1 MSKIIDAK
9 KNGYQITYTGEKAER
24 FIRPNGE
31 YQQLSYGD
39 GTTTVSSHKAD
50 GIKTAQDSMSFDKN
64 TGKILKKK
72 DANGIESSYSYD
84 DGGKGGEQ
92 NGWVNEYLV
101 RKIKTEVDYQ
111 ELDAAG
117 LVKFLKTDKE
127 KEETK
132 TVTSYDDHGQPTTVT
147 TTKEGAP
154 DSVEQTTCQ
163 DTVQGTT
170 RTTTTTQG
178 EEKETSVIKTDAMGR
193 ETENTSKDRKGNI
206 LSSTETSYDFMGRAI
221 QTKVTS
227 DGVTQTESK
236 TYDDNGTVATET
248 SASGI
253 KTAYRYDSL
262 NRVIKATE
270 SADGTDTV
278 TETAYGYEDAQI
290 HTLNG
295 TKNYQN
301 LSVQTTKTNGRVSKK
316 SWTDAAGQ
324 TVRSFSHGLYTDHVF
339 TSDGKEIA
347 TISLGT
353 KTSGDGKIALQ
364 LYDKEGKQTAAIQ
377 NPEITKGTSDAAVK
391 VGNSSI
397 LQKTEYDT
405 KGNETT
411 KTDGNGDQI
420 SYAYDDQNRVT
431 EITQGGQ
438 KTKVSYQVNSDGST
452 TTSVTDANGHVKQE
466 TASASGSV
474 TTTSDL
480 GDGSESI
487 TTKYTYDDRGNKLS
501 EVYANGAKKTYE
513 YNNRNLVTKTQS
525 YDKEGTKTLTSRYR
539 YDDKGQLSEMTDYR
553 VSSETETAYRY
564 TEYSYDT
571 RGRITT
577 FAEISQNAQ
586 PTADDIKAHQIRY
599 TYNENGNLSKVSYP
613 TTKDGIQSLSY
624 IYDEN
629 GWLQEIKG
637 ELHSKGQTT
646 EKVLRSYSYDA
657 YGKVKEIKDYRN
669 RLKNGAQA
677 VQKIYTYDSFDRVK
691 EMTYTDLETGKV
703 MESYQYS
710 YDKNSNITEKT
721 QVNNYPKEDAD
732 KVNETKVYTY
742 DTLGRLIKT
751 VTTDHR
757 KDDKTKTV
765 TYTYDNVGNRLKE
778 DDGTTTTSYTYNG
791 LDQLKTSTKEKGTA
805 VEEVHQYDYDANGNQ
820 TDVKNTKTGENQ
832 TYVYDAE
839 NRLSQVSVTKDGKT
853 AVIQQNIYNG
863 EGQRIQK
870 VDGDEMTN
878 YYYQDGVVAYTTDAN
893 GEQNSQNLIGT
904 DGNVLATERF
914 QQNATQ
920 YYLYNK
926 DIQGSTSS
934 LVKEDGS
941 ADATYQ
947 YTDFGETTI
956 QGNDQAKNEVCYTG
970 GIYDQSTGLYYLNA
984 RYYNPEDGRFMTED
998 SYRGDTTKPETGHLY
1013 VYCANNPVNYV
1024 DPSGHGPVGIVI
1036 GGLIGYGAGKLILPK
1051 IANRLHLKG
1060 KKRRWFI
1067 RLGTG
1072 VTTVLG
1078 GMAGNYFG
1086 EAIASIYA
1094 SGGASATTLNTG
1106 VAKMFTKYA
1115 RGTIKESNRGI
1126 GWNIKFKKYTLR
1138 VMTKGGGRTNYMRIS
1153 HQTKGAMTLAGK
1165 FSNNRA
1171 VTHIKITFKNLVKM
1185 IKLIKNIR

>member
-154 DSVEQTTCQ
+154 DSVEQTTYQ

-170 RTTTTTQG
+170 QTTTTTQG

-248 SASGI
+248 SASGV
-253 KTAYRYDSL
+253 KTAYQYDSV
-262 NRVIKATE
+262 NRVVKATE

-278 TETAYGYEDAQI
+278 TETSYGYEDAQI

-295 TKNYQN
+295 MKDYQD
-301 LSVQTTKTNGRVSKK
+301 LSVQTTKTNGRVSEK

-377 NPEITKGTSDAAVK
+377 NPEITKGTSDATVK

-539 YDDKGQLSEMTDYR
+539 YDDKGQLSEMTDYS

-599 TYNENGNLSKVSYP
+599 TYNEDGNLSKVSYP

-669 RLKNGAQA
+669 LLKDGDQA
-677 VQKIYTYDSFDRVK
+677 VQKVYTYDRFDRVK
-691 EMTYTDLETGKV
+691 EMIYTDLETGKV

-710 YDKNSNITEKT
+710 YDKNSNITKKT
-721 QVNNYPKEDAD
+721 QVNNYPKEDAN
-732 KVNETKVYTY
+732 KVNETKSYTY
-742 DTLGRLIKT
+742 DTLGRLTKT
-751 VTTDHR
+751 VTIDHN
-757 KDDKTKTV
+757 KNDKTKTV

-778 DDGTTTTSYTYNG
+778 DDGTTTISYTYNG

-805 VEEVHQYDYDANGNQ
+805 VEEVRQYDYDMNGNQ

-878 YYYQDGVVAYTTDAN
+878 YYYQDGIAAYTTDADGN
-893 GEQNSQNLIGT
+893 QNSQNLIGT
-904 DGNVLATERF
+904 EGNVLATERF
-914 QQNATQ
+914 KGDDTQ

-926 DIQGSTSS
+926 DIQGSTTS

-947 YTDFGETTI
+947 YTDFGETI
-956 QGNDQAKNEVCYTG
+956 IHGDDQAKNEVCYTG

-984 RYYNPEDGRFMTED
+984 RYYDPEDGRFMTED
-998 SYRGDTTKPETGHLY
+998 SYRGEIMNPETGHLY
-1013 VYCANNPVNYV
+1013 VYCTNNPVNYV
-1024 DPSGHGPVGIVI
+1024 DPSGHFAAAMYTVI
-1036 GGLIGYGAGKLILPK
+1036 KL
-1051 IANRLHLKG
+1051 
-1060 KKRRWFI
+1060 
-1067 RLGTG
+1067 
-1072 VTTVLG
+1072 VLV
-1078 GMAGNYFG
+1078 
-1086 EAIASIYA
+1086 
-1094 SGGASATTLNTG
+1094 GGA
-1106 VAKMFTKYA
+1106 VAYVSYSSWKNHSSKTKYA
-1115 RGTIKESNRGI
+1115 GRKIISKTKVSVWLTAGVVDRIIYSKSKKKSNTKKKRESKKSKKERATDIPSWAHGSRPKKGESGNEYATRKMNEHYGKGKWARKGKQGKEYSELRKWGDRGR
-1126 GWNIKFKKYTLR
+1126 
-1138 VMTKGGGRTNYMRIS
+1138 
-1153 HQTKGAMTLAGK
+1153 
-1165 FSNNRA
+1165 
-1171 VTHIKITFKNLVKM
+1171 
-1185 IKLIKNIR
+1185 